1 VELISLPVH
10 RILPRAGVVGV
21 TLWSLVRL
29 LLLVLRALLLLLLLL
44 LRFLGLLR
52 LILVRLLLQ
61 EMYSGSSLGIFEHG
75 KSLGVKYPIGMRPPM
90 LLQM

>member
-29 LLLVLRALLLLLLLL
+29 LLLVLRALLLLLLL

>member
-29 LLLVLRALLLLLLLL
+29 LVLVLRALLLLLLLL
-44 LRFLGLLR
+44 MFLGLLR

>member
-44 LRFLGLLR
+44 MFLGLLR

>member
-10 RILPRAGVVGV
+10 RILPRARVVGV

-29 LLLVLRALLLLLLLL
+29 LLLVLRALLLLLLL